1 MKKFEVI
8 SNFSP
13 KGDQPNAIRQLYSG
27 VSSGVDFQTLKGITG
42 SGKSATIAW
51 LIEKTQKP
59 SLVLAP
65 NKALAAQLANEFR
78 QFFPKN
84 RVEYFVSYYDYYQP
98 EAYVPRTDTFI
109 EKDATINEEIDRLRH
124 SATSALL
131 LREDVIVVSSVSCIY
146 GLGSP
151 MEYKNKLIPI
161 HKNKEFNIDD
171 LLHQLIKQQ
180 YVRND
185 LVVQRGSF
193 RLKGDTLDIFPVY
206 EETIFRIEFF
216 GDEVEDISR
225 IDPTTGEIMEK
236 LTELAILPASHYV
249 ISDESKQK
257 ALNQIEKD
265 MLIQIDKFN
274 SENKLL
280 EAQRIEQR
288 TRYDLEMISELGMC
302 SGIENYSRYFDGRK
316 QGEAPYTLIDF
327 FPEDFLMIVDESHIA
342 IPQIRGQ
349 YEGDKSRKSTLVE
362 YGFRLPSALDNRP
375 LKFDEWVGKVKNTI
389 LVSATPGKWEKEH
402 SKAFIEQVIRPTGLL
417 DPKIVVKPT
426 DNQIQDLLNEINNVV
441 SNGNRVLVTTLTKK
455 MSEALSDYLLKAGI
469 KTRYLHS
476 DIDTL
481 ERIEILRDLRKG
493 DFDVLVGINL
503 LREGLDLPEVQL
515 VAILDAD
522 KEGFLRSETSLVQ
535 TIGRAARNQDGYVI
549 MYADK
554 VTDSMTF
561 AIEETNRRRI
571 LQETHNKKNNITPTT
586 INKEI
591 TDILELVEKNRTLN
605 KSNIG
610 KAKLDLTNASKMDL
624 INLSKNIENEMNVAA
639 DLLEFEL
646 AARLRDE
653 LKELRKE
660 ISEFVE

>member
-1 MKKFEVI
+1 MNKFEVV
-8 SNFSP
+8 SDFQP
-13 KGDQPNAIRQLYSG
+13 KGDQPNAIKELKNG
-27 VSSGVDFQTLKGITG
+27 LDKNIPHQTLKGITG

-51 LIEKTQKP
+51 LIEECQLP

-78 QFFPKN
+78 QFFPNN

-109 EKDATINEEIDRLRH
+109 EKDANINEEIDRLRH

-151 MEYKNKLIPI
+151 AEYRNKLIPI
-161 HKNKEFNIDD
+161 IKGQDFEIDN
-171 LLHQLIKQQ
+171 LLLQLVKQQ
-180 YVRND
+180 YIRND

-216 GDEVEDISR
+216 GDEVENISR
-225 IDPTTGEIMEK
+225 IDPTTGEILEK
-236 LTELAILPASHYV
+236 LSEVAILPASHYV
-249 ISDESKQK
+249 ISDESRNNALKQI
-257 ALNQIEKD
+257 QKD
-265 MLIQIDKFN
+265 MNLQIKKFE

-288 TRYDLEMISELGMC
+288 TKYDLEMLSELGVC

-316 QGEAPYTLIDF
+316 PGEAPFTLLDF
-327 FPEDFLMIVDESHIA
+327 FPKQFLMVVDESHIA

-349 YEGDKSRKSTLVE
+349 YEGDKSRKTTLVD

-375 LKFDEWVGKVKNTI
+375 LKFDEWEAKVDKTI
-389 LVSATPGKWEKEH
+389 LVSATPGKWEKEN
-402 SKAFIEQVIRPTGLL
+402 SKAFIEQVIRPTGLV
-417 DPKIVVKPT
+417 DPKIIIKST
-426 DNQIQDLLNEINNVV
+426 ENQIQDLLLEIESVV
-441 SNGNRVLVTTLTKK
+441 DNGNRVLVTTLTKK
-455 MSEALSDYLLKAGI
+455 MSEALSDYLIKAGI

-493 DFDVLVGINL
+493 EFDVLVGINL

-522 KEGFLRSETSLVQ
+522 KEGFLRSETSLIQ
-535 TIGRAARNQDGYVI
+535 TIGRAARNQEGYVI

-554 VTDSMTF
+554 ITDSMTF
-561 AIEETNRRRI
+561 AISETERRRGI
-571 LQETHNKKNNITPTT
+571 QQEHNRINNITPKT
-586 INKEI
+586 IQKEI
-591 TDILELVEKNRTLN
+591 TDILELVEKTRGSSNLSISKSKLN
-605 KSNIG
+605 IN
-610 KAKLDLTNASKMDL
+610 DASKNDL
-624 INLSKNIENEMNVAA
+624 IKLSKNIEKEMNLAA

-653 LKELRKE
+653 LKELRRE
-660 ISEFVE
+660 INSITE